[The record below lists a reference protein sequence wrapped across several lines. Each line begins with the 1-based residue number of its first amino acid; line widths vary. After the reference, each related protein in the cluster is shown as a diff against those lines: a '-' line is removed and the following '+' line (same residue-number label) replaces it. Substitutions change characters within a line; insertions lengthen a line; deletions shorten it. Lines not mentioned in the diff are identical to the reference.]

1 MKVGDRVVVRSR
13 GSEED
18 PYTGEEGTIVEA
30 RESGP
35 FDWLVKL
42 DGREY
47 SRLFAIDEIELL
59 EEK

>member
-18 PYTGEEGTIVEA
+18 PYAGEEGNIVEA
-30 RESGP
+30 RDSGP

-47 SRLFAIDEIELL
+47 CRLFAIDEIEPL